1 MYDTT
6 CKCSFQGCNT
16 DWLDHT
22 NACIIGWNSVY
33 YLSAWDHYLNI
44 PWHVS
49 NTVHFSHSVNVNNT
63 NSRPYW
69 PQQDASE
76 ESKDFAFG
84 MANLFRQTGALLSI
98 TTACI
103 WLWSDTGKNWNMVT
117 CLFWKSL
124 FVYSIM
130 LKPVLTW
137 VSQTLFSLSV
147 CQSVTHHN
155 MLLRFPDESSELYII
170 QSESEYSIFQTV
182 CVGFCHFMQTWFSQV
197 QKPLFFTLWAV
208 WHCDCVQ
215 WVSHSWRNIEPQW
228 SQTKLSQTLNQP
240 YLIWTKAP
248 QTQHKLAKDKV
259 VPTLK
264 TSKFLVFVGFQEV
277 GQSGSRSTH
286 KMNWTEWFRQTTDIG
301 GKMLNMIQI
310 VFAGSVISF
319 WKDKQMICCSMT
331 IQIRYLQTTWLL
343 KGFNSVRWQTALG
356 LTDSPSQTNSACNGL
371 LLISEVLVSTRIER
385 HDWAC

>member
-1 MYDTT
+1 M
-6 CKCSFQGCNT
+6 
-16 DWLDHT
+16 
-22 NACIIGWNSVY
+22 Y
-33 YLSAWDHYLNI
+33 YLSAWDHYLNS

-103 WLWSDTGKNWNMVT
+103 WLWSDTGKYWNMVI
-117 CLFWKSL
+117 CRFWESL

-155 MLLRFPDESSELYII
+155 MLFRFPDESSELDII

-182 CVGFCHFMQTWFSQV
+182 CVGFCQFMQTWFSQV
-197 QKPLFFTLWAV
+197 QKPLFFSLWAV
-208 WHCDCVQ
+208 RRWLCAMGEPLLKKHRTTVEPNETEPDPEPALLTWFGQ
-215 WVSHSWRNIEPQW
+215 RHLKHSANWQRTKCSQHWRPANSTSLW
-228 SQTKLSQTLNQP
+228 DFK
-240 YLIWTKAP
+240 
-248 QTQHKLAKDKV
+248 KLANPVQEAHTRWIEQSDSARPRILEGRCSTWSKLLLLDLWF
-259 VPTLK
+259 PIGK
-264 TSKFLVFVGFQEV
+264 TSRWFVALWLF
-277 GQSGSRSTH
+277 
-286 KMNWTEWFRQTTDIG
+286 KLDIYSQHDCW
-301 GKMLNMIQI
+301 KASIQ
-310 VFAGSVISF
+310 
-319 WKDKQMICCSMT
+319 WDDK
-331 IQIRYLQTTWLL
+331 LHW
-343 KGFNSVRWQTALG
+343 VWQTALAKP
-356 LTDSPSQTNSACNGL
+356 T
-371 LLISEVLVSTRIER
+371 VLAMV
-385 HDWAC
+385 CY